1 MTPEHETAHFAHR
14 TGHRWLDLTLALCA
28 KFATK
33 LPPAASS
40 ARLVV
45 RADPA

>member
-1 MTPEHETAHFAHR
+1 MTPEHETAHCAHR
-14 TGHRWLDLTLALCA
+14 TDHRWLDLTLALCA
-28 KFATK
+28 MFARR

-45 RADPA
+45 RAVPA